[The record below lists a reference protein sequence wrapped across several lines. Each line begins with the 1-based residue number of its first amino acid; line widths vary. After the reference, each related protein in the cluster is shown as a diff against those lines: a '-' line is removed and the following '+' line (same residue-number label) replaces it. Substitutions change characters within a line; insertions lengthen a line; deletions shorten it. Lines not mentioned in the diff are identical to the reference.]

1 MNKYNAKKCE
11 YEGITFDSKKE
22 LKRYIILREL
32 EKKGE
37 IRNLERQVKYELLPT
52 QRGEDG
58 KVVERG
64 CRYIADFKYEK
75 DGKTVVEDVKGCRYG
90 QAYNLFVMKRKLML
104 FIHGIRIREV

>member
-37 IRNLERQVKYELLPT
+37 IRNLERQVKYELIPT

-75 DGKTVVEDVKGCRYG
+75 GGKTVVEDVKGCRYG

-104 FIHGIRIREV
+104 FIHGIQVREV